1 MWQVYEPIHA
11 VVYFAPEPAQA
22 CKDLGLRGWWMGY
35 FAGRFAPLGAIGPE
49 AVTAMAFGFAPA
61 MVARSLP
68 DAWSHADPHQ
78 VMVARSDAVADALR
92 SRLPAGEGGELAE
105 LAALLWAAVDAAT
118 FDGRPLAAAWSA
130 VPRPA
135 DPVASLWLAT
145 TVLREHRGDGHVLA
159 NVAAGVS
166 GLEAGLLHEATG
178 AVTRE
183 ALQPNRGWTDEAWER
198 AGAALRERGLLR
210 DDGLLTAGGLS
221 LRREI
226 EATTDRLAAVPLDAL
241 GAAGV
246 QRALELATPL
256 ARHVIDAGVVPVPNP
271 IGVARP

>member
-1 MWQVYEPIHA
+1 
-11 VVYFAPEPAQA
+11 
-22 CKDLGLRGWWMGY
+22 
-35 FAGRFAPLGAIGPE
+35 
-49 AVTAMAFGFAPA
+49 MAFGFAPA

-256 ARHVIDAGVVPVPNP
+256 APDPDCCRGRPALSGPQSRAEAPGHEPPTDVPARCLDGAPRPCSDLPAVAAG
-271 IGVARP
+271 GVHR